1 MEGSGQFLVL
11 AVGLNSQNGNILK
24 LMGAAQGKEEE
35 EESDD
40 DENFDQG
47 SIKSKL
53 LSKNLRII
61 HFILK
66 EIKEKNFFNSKLSI

>member
-11 AVGLNSQNGNILK
+11 AVGLNSQNGNIMK
-24 LMGAAQGKEEE
+24 LMGAAQGKDE

-40 DENFDQG
+40 DEEENFSRG

-53 LSKNLRII
+53 LSKKKIRY
-61 HFILK
+61 FK
-66 EIKEKNFFNSKLSI
+66 Y